1 MFLLGL
7 ALFGVASA
15 VCAAAPTVGLL
26 VAGRT
31 AQALAAALL
40 APSSLALLLPAFPP
54 ERRGFAVG
62 TWGAM
67 GGIAAATGPALGGL
81 VVDVLGWRAV
91 FLLNLPVVVLTLVAA
106 TVVMAESRDR
116 GARLPDPAGVLLLGV
131 GVALLAWGIVGGET
145 SWTAPA
151 TLARLVGGL
160 GLLAVFA
167 WRSARVATP
176 LVEPAL
182 FRVRA
187 FRAAI
192 VGYLVFSAAFYAL
205 LLANVLFLTGVW
217 HYAVL
222 TAGLAVTPGTADG
235 GDRLGGGRA
244 AGGPVRG
251 PGRARARRAAVRD
264 GLRACSPRGMGGD
277 PAYLTHFLPA
287 TLLTGTGV
295 GAVFSGLG
303 VATVA
308 ALPPNRYA
316 TGSAVGTCA
325 RQIGAVFGISA
336 LLSGLAAGGEFR
348 TAWVLMAIAALAT
361 AAVGRHRRPGARRP
375 DPRPDPRDDRRDR
388 MTTQLTRE
396 RTYSWT
402 DPARDRGRRPGRRR
416 VDVPARA
423 RRGRDPARPD
433 RDDPRDDARGGRRGS
448 GRLRPRARGVPLQ
461 PHRLGARRGL
471 RHRARLGLRLRRALD
486 AARGRPLHEPRP
498 HR

>member
-1 MFLLGL
+1 MRTQRPGLVLAVSSLAAFLAFLDVTIVNIAFPAIAAEFPESSAADLSWIFTAYNVTFAALLVPAGRLADLWGRRRVFLVGL
-7 ALFGVASA
+7 ALFGVASV
-15 VCAAAPTVGLL
+15 VCAAAPTVELL

-31 AQALAAALL
+31 AQAVAAALL
-40 APSSLALLLPAFPP
+40 APSSLALLLPAFPA

-81 VVDVLGWRAV
+81 VVDGLGWRAV
-91 FLLNLPVVVLTLVAA
+91 FLLNLPVVVVTLVAA

-116 GARLPDPAGVLLLGV
+116 GARLPDPVGVLLLGV
-131 GVALLAWGIVGGET
+131 GVALVAWGIVGGET

-151 TLARLVGGL
+151 TLARLGGGL

-187 FRAAI
+187 FRAAV

-222 TAGLAVTPGTADG
+222 TAGLAVTPGPLCAATASAV
-235 GDRLGGGRA
+235 GGRLADRFGARAVLVPGALLFA
-244 AGGPVRG
+244 AGC
-251 PGRARARRAAVRD
+251 ALFAA
-264 GLRACSPRGMGGD
+264 GMGRD

-336 LLSGLAAGGEFR
+336 LLSGLAAGGDFR
-348 TAWVLMAIAALAT
+348 TAWVLMALAALAT
-361 AAVGRHRRPGARRP
+361 AAVGGTVGRVRAA
-375 DPRPDPRDDRRDR
+375 
-388 MTTQLTRE
+388 
-396 RTYSWT
+396 
-402 DPARDRGRRPGRRR
+402 PAP
-416 VDVPARA
+416 VPVTIGETA
-423 RRGRDPARPD
+423 
-433 RDDPRDDARGGRRGS
+433 
-448 GRLRPRARGVPLQ
+448 
-461 PHRLGARRGL
+461 
-471 RHRARLGLRLRRALD
+471 
-486 AARGRPLHEPRP
+486 
-498 HR
+498 

>member
-1 MFLLGL
+1 LAVSSLAAFLAFLDVTIVNIAFPAIATAFPWSSPADLSWIFTAYNVTFAALLVPAGRLADLWGRRRVFLIGL
-7 ALFGVASA
+7 VLFGAASS
-15 VCAAAPTVGLL
+15 VCAAAPSVGLL

-40 APSSLALLLPAFPP
+40 APSSLALLLPVFPA

-91 FLLNLPVVVLTLVAA
+91 FLLNLPVVALTLVAA
-106 TVVMAESRDR
+106 TLVMTESRDR
-116 GARLPDPAGVLLLGV
+116 GARLPDPAGVLLLGG

-151 TLARLVGGL
+151 TLARLLGGL

-167 WRSARVATP
+167 WRNARVATP

-187 FRAAI
+187 FRVAI

-222 TAGLAVTPGTADG
+222 TAGLAVTPGPLMAATASAV
-235 GDRLGGGRA
+235 GGRLA
-244 AGGPVRG
+244 DRFG
-251 PGRARARRAAVRD
+251 ARAVLVPGALLFATGCALFAA
-264 GLRACSPRGMGGD
+264 GMGGD

-348 TAWVLMAIAALAT
+348 TAWVLMALAALVT
-361 AAVGRHRRPGARRP
+361 AAVGGTVGRVRAAP
-375 DPRPDPRDDRRDR
+375 PRLVP
-388 MTTQLTRE
+388 T
-396 RTYSWT
+396 
-402 DPARDRGRRPGRRR
+402 PA
-416 VDVPARA
+416 PATI
-423 RRGRDPARPD
+423 GET
-433 RDDPRDDARGGRRGS
+433 S
-448 GRLRPRARGVPLQ
+448 
-461 PHRLGARRGL
+461 
-471 RHRARLGLRLRRALD
+471 
-486 AARGRPLHEPRP
+486 
-498 HR
+498 